1 MQFIEKSYCG
11 VRSAVYT
18 LGKQGSGLQFLLLPM
33 IHVGT
38 KEYYQQVRSRLAT
51 CDLILAEG
59 VDSKNVRLLTNWYR
73 IVRRAKG
80 IDLVTQEEALLFK
93 GLKGKIVNADMKGDA
108 FDKGWSGLPLP
119 LRAFHLAAGP
129 VLASYL
135 LLFGTRD
142 TIAEKM
148 GSGIDDLPS
157 RDEVLNEDEY
167 FDKLDDL
174 IVDERDK
181 ALLSHITRLDDAA
194 STRKR
199 LVAVLFG
206 ARHMRAVSAVL
217 LHRLGYRILQSEW
230 IPVFEL

>member
-38 KEYYQQVRSRLAT
+38 KEYYEQVRALLAT

-59 VDSKNVRLLTNWYR
+59 VNSNNVGLLTNWYR
-73 IVRRAKG
+73 VVRRAKG
-80 IDLVTQEEALLFK
+80 IDLVTQEEALLLK

-108 FDKGWSGLPLP
+108 FDKAWSGLPLP
-119 LRAFHLAAGP
+119 LRGFRLAAGP

-135 LLFGTRD
+135 LLFGTREM
-142 TIAEKM
+142 IAERM
-148 GSGIDDLPS
+148 GIDDLPS
-157 RDEVLNEDEY
+157 RDEVLSEDEY

-181 ALLSHITRLDDAA
+181 VLLSHIASLDQAA
-194 STRKR
+194 SRQKQ

-206 ARHMRAVSAVL
+206 AKHMRAVSALL

-230 IPVFEL
+230 ITVLEL

>member
-59 VDSKNVRLLTNWYR
+59 VDSNNVRLLTNWYR

-119 LRAFHLAAGP
+119 LRTFRLVAGP

-135 LLFGTRD
+135 LLFGNREM
-142 TIAEKM
+142 IAEWM
-148 GSGIDDLPS
+148 GIDDLPS

-167 FDKLDDL
+167 FKKVDDL

-181 ALLSHITRLDDAA
+181 VVLSHITRLDQSA
-194 STRKR
+194 STQKQ

-206 ARHMRAVSAVL
+206 AIHMRAVSALL
-217 LHRLGYRILQSEW
+217 LHRLGYRIVQSEW
-230 IPVFEL
+230 ITVFEL

>member
-38 KEYYQQVRSRLAT
+38 KEYYEQVRARLAT

-59 VDSKNVRLLTNWYR
+59 VDSKNAQLLTKSYT
-73 IVRRAKG
+73 IVRRIKSM
-80 IDLVTQEEALLFK
+80 DLITQQEAMLLK
-93 GLKGKIVNADMKGDA
+93 GLKGKIVNADMAVDA
-108 FDKGWSGLPLP
+108 FDKGWSGLPLT
-119 LRAFHLAAGP
+119 LRAILP
-129 VLASYL
+129 VAVPVYVAHL
-135 LLFGTRD
+135 LLFGTRE
-142 TIAEKM
+142 TIAEHM
-148 GSGIDDLPS
+148 ATDDLPS

-167 FDKLDDL
+167 LDKLDDL
-174 IVDERDK
+174 IGDERDK
-181 ALLSHITRLDDAA
+181 VLLSHITRLHEAA
-194 STRKR
+194 STRKQ

-206 ARHMRAVSAVL
+206 ARHMRAVSALL

-230 IPVFEL
+230 ITVFEL

>member
-11 VRSAVYT
+11 VRSAAYT
-18 LGKQGSGLQFLLLPM
+18 LSKQGSGLQFLLLPM

-38 KEYYQQVRSRLAT
+38 REYYEQVRARLAT

-59 VDSKNVRLLTNWYR
+59 VDSKNVRILTNWYG

-80 IDLVTQEEALLFK
+80 IDLVTQEEALLLK
-93 GLKGKIVNADMKGDA
+93 GLTGKIVNADMKVDA

-119 LRAFHLAAGP
+119 LRTLRLAAGP

-135 LLFGTRD
+135 LLFGTREM
-142 TIAEKM
+142 IAERM
-148 GSGIDDLPS
+148 GIDDLPS
-157 RDEVLNEDEY
+157 RDELLNQDDY
-167 FDKLDDL
+167 FDKVDDL

-181 ALLSHITRLDDAA
+181 VVLSHITRLDQAA
-194 STRKR
+194 STQKQ

-206 ARHMRAVSAVL
+206 ARHMRAVSALL
-217 LHRLGYRILQSEW
+217 LHRLGYRIAQSEW
-230 IPVFEL
+230 ITVFDF

>member
-1 MQFIEKSYCG
+1 MQFIEKSCGG

-38 KEYYQQVRSRLAT
+38 KEYYEQVRTRLAT

-59 VDSKNVRLLTNWYR
+59 VNSNNVGFLTNWYR
-73 IVRRAKG
+73 VVRRAKG
-80 IDLVTQEEALLFK
+80 IDLVTQEEALLLK
-93 GLKGKIVNADMKGDA
+93 GLKGKIVNADMRGDA

-119 LRAFHLAAGP
+119 LRAFRLAAGP

-135 LLFGTRD
+135 LLFGTRE
-142 TIAEKM
+142 TIAEHM
-148 GSGIDDLPS
+148 ALDDLPS
-157 RDEVLNEDEY
+157 RDEVLNQDEY
-167 FDKLDDL
+167 FDKVDDL

-181 ALLSHITRLDDAA
+181 VVLSHITRLDEAA
-194 STRKR
+194 STQKQ

-206 ARHMRAVSAVL
+206 AMHMRAVSALL
-217 LHRLGYRILQSEW
+217 LHRLGYRIVQSEW
-230 IPVFEL
+230 ISVFEL